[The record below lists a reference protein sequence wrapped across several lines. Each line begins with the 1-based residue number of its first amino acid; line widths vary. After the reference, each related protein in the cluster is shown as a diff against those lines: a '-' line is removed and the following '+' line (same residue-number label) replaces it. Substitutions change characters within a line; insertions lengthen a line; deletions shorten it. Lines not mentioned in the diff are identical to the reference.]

1 MTHLLSNYVGHQS
14 NMFSRARF
22 TLLFF
27 ILGLFSPLS
36 LAVMIEAEGRAPLN
50 NNDYVSARENAV
62 RDATRQASMQAAVYV
77 SGNQQI
83 RDGIL
88 EIDNMQIS
96 TLGKVSQVEIIDQ
109 RVEGQYLLVRIR
121 ADVQFDTGCENGSTN
136 NYMKSVAI
144 TAFPITQSAQAMLGG
159 LDNAVSAL
167 PAQLAQHL
175 SNSGRVNIFKATHL
189 NLYDSLDSAA
199 SRQLDDGALSTVAA
213 NTRQLAVQYIIS
225 GVIRDMSMID
235 QEALQDQNY
244 FRDLLRRIDSRGP
257 HYRRN
262 FMLDIYLHD
271 AYSGTLLSEKRY
283 QASGLWQLE
292 PELRVGFGSSAFGQQ
307 EYGRNINQLLATLS
321 EEMAQDLRCRPYSAL
336 ISRTE
341 GKEVW
346 LDAGQNSG
354 LKRGDKLTVFHRST
368 FFNGALQPKTHLTNT
383 RKTLVI
389 DEVQAQTTRA
399 YLMTDSH
406 QSNILPGDLA
416 IAR

>member
-1 MTHLLSNYVGHQS
+1 MFNRFEITVLLFLLS
-14 NMFSRARF
+14 
-22 TLLFF
+22 F
-27 ILGLFSPLS
+27 ISPLS
-36 LAVMIEAEGRAPLN
+36 QAVMIEAEGRAPLG
-50 NNDYVSARENAV
+50 NNDYVSARENAL
-62 RDATRQASMQAAVYV
+62 RDATQQASMQAAVFV

-109 RVEGQYLLVRIR
+109 RVEGAYLIVKIR

-136 NYMKSVAI
+136 NYLKSVAI
-144 TAFPITQSAQAMLGG
+144 TAFPIANTAQAMLGG

-167 PAQLAQHL
+167 PARLAQQL
-175 SNSGRVNIFKATHL
+175 GSSGRVNIFKATHL
-189 NLYDSLDSAA
+189 NLYPSLETAA

-225 GVIRDMSMID
+225 GVIRDMAMID
-235 QEALQDQNY
+235 QEARQDQNL
-244 FRDLLRRIDSRGP
+244 FRDLLRRIDSRGH
-257 HYRRN
+257 HYQRN
-262 FMLDIYLHD
+262 FIIDLYLHD

-283 QASGLWQLE
+283 QTSGLWQLE
-292 PELRVGFGSSAFGQQ
+292 PQLKVGFGSSAFGKQ
-307 EYGRNINQLLATLS
+307 EYGQNINSLISDLS
-321 EEMAQDLRCRPYSAL
+321 SEMAQDLRCRPYSAL
-336 ISRTE
+336 ISRTV

-368 FFNGALQPKTHLTNT
+368 LFNGALQPKTHLTNT

>member
-1 MTHLLSNYVGHQS
+1 
-14 NMFSRARF
+14 MFNRFWF
-22 TLLFF
+22 TLVVFLV
-27 ILGLFSPLS
+27 GLFSPIS
-36 LAVMIEAEGRAPLN
+36 HAVMVEAEGRAPLG

-96 TLGKVSQVEIIDQ
+96 TLGKVSQVDIIDQ
-109 RVEGQYLLVRIR
+109 RVEGQYLIVKIR

-136 NYMKSVAI
+136 NYLKSVAI
-144 TAFPITQSAQAMLGG
+144 TAFPVRHNGQALLGG
-159 LDNAVSAL
+159 LDNVVSAL

-175 SNSGRVNIFKATHL
+175 GNSGRVNVFKATHL
-189 NLYDSLDSAA
+189 NLYPSLDTAA
-199 SRQLDDGALSTVAA
+199 SRQLDDGALSTVVAHS
-213 NTRQLAVQYIIS
+213 RQLAVQYIIS
-225 GVIRDMSMID
+225 GVIRDMAMID
-235 QEALQDQNY
+235 QEAAQDQNF
-244 FRDLLRRIDSRGP
+244 FRDVLRRIDSRGN
-257 HYRRN
+257 HYQRN
-262 FMLDIYLHD
+262 FVLDVYLHD

-283 QASGLWQLE
+283 QANGLWQLE
-292 PELRVGFGSSAFGQQ
+292 PQLRVGFGSSAFSEQ
-307 EYGRNINQLLATLS
+307 EYGHKINQLLANLS
-321 EEMAQDLRCRPYSAL
+321 DEMAQDLRCRPFSAL

-354 LKRGDKLTVFHRST
+354 LKRGDKLTVYHRST
-368 FFNGALQPKTHLTNT
+368 LFNGALQPKTHLTNT